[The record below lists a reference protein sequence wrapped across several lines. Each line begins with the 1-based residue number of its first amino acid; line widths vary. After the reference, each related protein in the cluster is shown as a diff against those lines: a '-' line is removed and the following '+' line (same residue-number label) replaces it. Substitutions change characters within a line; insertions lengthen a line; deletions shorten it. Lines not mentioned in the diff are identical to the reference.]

1 MSNKEI
7 KSNRL
12 SMYND
17 ISSLLTLVDKETS
30 VCLPVLLRLVALQ
43 ISDISFFL
51 SDSYVYIIHISL
63 FLLLLLPRLILVS
76 WSFLGYCYL
85 IITSLCAMKMIVAAD
100 ADAGFPSSK
109 DSGPAPAMTFWY
121 VFLLC
126 IDSLIT
132 SWFDITLEKRK
143 LYSFFLVDDCFGFL
157 PVYQIKLRNQ

>member
-30 VCLPVLLRLVALQ
+30 VSACFTSLISTTNLWYFFLFERFLRL
-43 ISDISFFL
+43 
-51 SDSYVYIIHISL
+51 YYTHSL
-63 FLLLLLPRLILVS
+63 FLLLLPRLILVS

-85 IITSLCAMKMIVAAD
+85 IITSLCALTMIVAAD

-143 LYSFFLVDDCFGFL
+143 LYSFFLVFDCFGFL

>member
-51 SDSYVYIIHISL
+51 SDSYVYIIHI
-63 FLLLLLPRLILVS
+63 
-76 WSFLGYCYL
+76 
-85 IITSLCAMKMIVAAD
+85 
-100 ADAGFPSSK
+100 PSS
-109 DSGPAPAMTFWY
+109 
-121 VFLLC
+121 
-126 IDSLIT
+126 I
-132 SWFDITLEKRK
+132 
-143 LYSFFLVDDCFGFL
+143 FFFQG
-157 PVYQIKLRNQ
+157 